1 MSNLLFTVNI
11 FMVSIKSESRSVTS
25 ESFTPHSPWNFPGQN
40 TGMGSFSLLQGIFP
54 MQGSNPVLLHYK
66 WILYQLSHKGSQRI
80 LEWVAYL
87 FSSGSSWPRNQT
99 GVSCMTDKFFTTW
112 ATREKRSPLN
122 FKIKYSKVQHTKM
135 FNITKWK
142 HAFREQAIGPKE

>member
-25 ESFTPHSPWNFPGQN
+25 ESFTTHSPWNFPGQN

-66 WILYQLSHKGSQRI
+66 WILYHLSHKGSHRI
-80 LEWVAYL
+80 LEWVAYP
-87 FSSGSSWPRNQT
+87 FSSGSSWPRRQILYQLSYQ
-99 GVSCMTDKFFTTW
+99 GKKVSSKFQ
-112 ATREKRSPLN
+112 N
-122 FKIKYSKVQHTKM
+122 KVQQSAAYKDM

-142 HAFREQAIGPKE
+142 HAFREQAIGPQK